1 MRFTIQHYTTNWQV
15 LEVGIMMGCVIPP
28 LLFIMCM
35 EMRLRGAKD
44 AANREVLDGGTV
56 LPPMEALTVDVT
68 ILT

>member
-1 MRFTIQHYTTNWQV
+1 
-15 LEVGIMMGCVIPP
+15 MMGCVIPP